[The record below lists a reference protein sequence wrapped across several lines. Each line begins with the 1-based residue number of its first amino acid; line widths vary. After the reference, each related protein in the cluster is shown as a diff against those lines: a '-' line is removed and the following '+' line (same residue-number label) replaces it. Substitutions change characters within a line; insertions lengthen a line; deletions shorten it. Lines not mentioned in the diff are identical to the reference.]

1 MQTKKY
7 QAVVF
12 LKNRPAIRP
21 IVEASN
27 PSEARRILQAQY
39 PEATSIGPVTEIK

>member
-7 QAVVF
+7 QAIVF

-21 IVEASN
+21 IVEATD
-27 PSEARRILQAQY
+27 PGEARRILRAQY
-39 PEATSIGPVTEIK
+39 PEATSIGTITEIK